1 MKALLLV
8 GMIFFSTFC
17 RADQSPSP
25 QEQVTGVVL
34 DVTDAGGYSYLRLM
48 TPEGETWAAVSHA
61 ELVAG
66 SRVTI
71 DHVIV
76 MKNFES
82 RSLNKTF
89 PSIFFGNLAGEAGAD
104 SAEKIA
110 PVAAIHV
117 EKAVGAHARTVEEVV
132 SGAAQLKDKPV
143 LIRGQIV
150 KYNQGILGKN
160 WIHLRDGSGAEGG
173 NDILVTSASAAKVGD
188 VVTVKGVVRTDRDFG
203 AGYFYKVL
211 IEGEIQGR

>member
-1 MKALLLV
+1 MPA
-8 GMIFFSTFC
+8 
-17 RADQSPSP
+17 P
-25 QEQVTGVVL
+25 QVTGVVL

-61 ELVAG
+61 EVVAG

-71 DHVIV
+71 DNVIV
-76 MKNFES
+76 MKDFES

-89 PSIFFGNLAGEAGAD
+89 PSILFGNLAGEAG
-104 SAEKIA
+104 SAGKIA

-143 LIRGQIV
+143 LVSGQVV

-160 WIHLRDGSGAEGG
+160 WIHLRDGSGAEG
-173 NDILVTSASAAKVGD
+173 DILVTSASEARVGD

-211 IEGEIQGR
+211 IEGEIQGK